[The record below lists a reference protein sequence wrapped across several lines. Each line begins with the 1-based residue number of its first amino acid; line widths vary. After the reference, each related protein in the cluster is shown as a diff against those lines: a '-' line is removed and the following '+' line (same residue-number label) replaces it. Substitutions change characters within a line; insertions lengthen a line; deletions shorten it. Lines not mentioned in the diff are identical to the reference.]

1 MLCLCLKSHVLTLKI
16 SAFKTCSRRDIL
28 VDISLFMESVLGQKE
43 SSKLKCD
50 SLYTAPGQGCLPT
63 AEPIFSGHNNFEKC
77 GRCADN
83 LTELYQL
90 NGLANSPSCPAAKH
104 YSKWQVEHKYK
115 CTCISFFFQFLSDCV
130 WQASVPTCFCTL
142 HGRKPSPGTKP
153 GKNTPNVQ
161 RKELCTHDPLQL
173 SQRRCE
179 ISYHI

>member
-1 MLCLCLKSHVLTLKI
+1 MFQERHFGRHLLVYGECFGAEGKLQIEMWFPVY
-16 SAFKTCSRRDIL
+16 CSWSGL
-28 VDISLFMESVLGQKE
+28 
-43 SSKLKCD
+43 SS
-50 SLYTAPGQGCLPT
+50 T
-63 AEPIFSGHNNFEKC
+63 AEPVFSGHNNFEKW

-104 YSKWQVEHKYK
+104 YSKWKVEHKYK